1 MMEQPEQND
10 SSSQQASL
18 PRLMTIFAHPD
29 DETFGTAGTIARA
42 TAAGHPVAIV
52 SATRGEV
59 GEIARPE
66 LATKENLG
74 QVRERELRQAAAA
87 VGVSDISFLDYRDGR
102 VAEADVQE
110 AVGRIVRHLR
120 RFRPDVIV
128 TFAAN
133 GGYGHV
139 DHMAI
144 HRLTLAAVEAAPN
157 PRAYPEQIAQGLA
170 PHRVRKVYFGGMPRE
185 RMLRMVEE
193 ARKEGRD
200 FIPGGNAATI
210 PLEQMGT
217 PEAEIT
223 TRIAL
228 TPEEFERKLGAVQQ
242 HATQLPEENPWTRA
256 TPDQIYQFM
265 GSEYFVLAPPP
276 LSDRAY
282 PTPETDLFAG
292 L

>member
-1 MMEQPEQND
+1 MEQTNSIPPQSPRTD
-10 SSSQQASL
+10 L

-59 GEIARPE
+59 GEIASPE

-74 QVRERELRQAAAA
+74 EVREQELRAAAAA
-87 VGVSDISFLDYRDGR
+87 VGVDDVSFLDYVDGR
-102 VAEADVQE
+102 LAEADERE

-144 HRLTLAAVEAAPN
+144 HRLTLAAVEKAPTAG
-157 PRAYPEQIAQGLA
+157 AYPEQIAQGLA
-170 PHRVRKVYFGGMPRE
+170 PHRVRKVYYGAMPRE
-185 RMLRMVEE
+185 RMLWMVEE
-193 ARKEGRD
+193 ARKRGQD
-200 FIPGGNAATI
+200 FTPGGNAATI
-210 PLEQMGT
+210 PLEEMGT

-228 TPEEFERKLGAVQQ
+228 TPDEFQRKLVAAQA
-242 HATQLPEENPWTRA
+242 HATQLPADNPWTRA
-256 TPDQIYQFM
+256 TQEDLYQFM
-265 GSEYFVLAPPP
+265 GSEFFVLVPPP

>member
-1 MMEQPEQND
+1 MQPANTNSTPTSET
-10 SSSQQASL
+10 L

-29 DETFGTAGTIARA
+29 DETFSMAGTIARA
-42 TAAGHPVAIV
+42 TASGHPVAIV

-74 QVRERELRQAAAA
+74 QVRERELRNAAAE
-87 VGVSDISFLDYRDGR
+87 VGVQDVSFLDYIDGQL
-102 VAEADVQE
+102 AEADVHE
-110 AVGRIVRHLR
+110 AVGRVVRQLR

-157 PRAYPEQIAQGLA
+157 AGAYSEQIAEGLA
-170 PHRVRKVYFGGMPRE
+170 PHRVRKVYFGAMPRE
-185 RMLRMVEE
+185 RMLQMVEE
-193 ARKEGRD
+193 ARKQGGD

-210 PLEQMGT
+210 PLEEMGT

-228 TPEEFERKLGAVQQ
+228 SPEEFQRKLAAAQH

-256 TPDQIYQFM
+256 TPDQLYQFM
-265 GSEYFVLAPPP
+265 GSEFFVLAPPP
-276 LSDRAY
+276 LSDRTY

>member
-1 MMEQPEQND
+1 MEQND
-10 SSSQQASL
+10 STTPQTGL

-29 DETFGTAGTIARA
+29 DETFSMAGTIARA

-74 QVRERELRQAAAA
+74 QVRERELRNAAAA
-87 VGVSDISFLDYRDGR
+87 VGVDDVSFLDYIDGQL
-102 VAEADVQE
+102 AEADVRE
-110 AVGRIVRHLR
+110 AVGRIVRQLR

-144 HRLTLAAVEAAPN
+144 HRLTLAAVQAAPN
-157 PRAYPEQIAQGLA
+157 AGAYSEQIAQGLA
-170 PHRVRKVYFGGMPRE
+170 PHRVRKVYFGAMPRE

-193 ARKEGRD
+193 ARKQGQD
-200 FIPGGNAATI
+200 FLPGGNAATI
-210 PLEQMGT
+210 PLEEMGT
-217 PEAEIT
+217 PESEIT

-228 TPEEFERKLGAVQQ
+228 TPEEFQRKLAAVQQ

-265 GSEYFVLAPPP
+265 GSESYVLAPPP

>member
-1 MMEQPEQND
+1 MMEQTEQSD
-10 SSSQQASL
+10 SIPSQSGL

-29 DETFGTAGTIARA
+29 DETFGMAGSIARA

-59 GEIARPE
+59 GEIAHPE

-74 QVRERELRQAAAA
+74 AVREQELRTAAAA
-87 VGVSDISFLDYRDGR
+87 VGVSDVSFLDYMDGR
-102 VAEADVQE
+102 LAEADEHE
-110 AVGRIVRHLR
+110 AVGRIVRQLR

-144 HRLTLAAVEAAPN
+144 HRLTLAAVDLAPN
-157 PRAYPEQIAQGLA
+157 PGAYSEQIAAGLA
-170 PHRVRKVYFGGMPRE
+170 PHRVRKVYFGAMPRE
-185 RMLRMVEE
+185 RMLWMVEE
-193 ARKEGRD
+193 ARKRGQE
-200 FIPGGNAATI
+200 FTPGGNAATI
-210 PLEQMGT
+210 PLEEMGT
-217 PEAEIT
+217 SETEIT
-223 TRIAL
+223 TRISL
-228 TPEEFERKLGAVQQ
+228 TPEEFQRKLAAAQA

-256 TPDQIYQFM
+256 TQEDLYQFM